1 MAQVLATLPE
11 LVIKVDSFEEL
22 GLSPELVE
30 ALAADGIEQPTLI
43 QKSVTPFVYRGNN
56 VIIAAG
62 PGSGVTMS
70 WAAGLLNRFDTLQE
84 GKPRVLVLTP
94 SRDRANDLAESISS
108 IASHV
113 GQVVGALG
121 SQWAQPEQ
129 ATLLFATPG
138 DALTS
143 CNAHELVLESAEA
156 IVLDLS
162 LIHI

>member
-70 WAAGLLNRFDTLQE
+70 WAAGLLNRFDTPQE

-94 SRDRANDLAESISS
+94 SRDRAND
-108 IASHV
+108 
-113 GQVVGALG
+113 
-121 SQWAQPEQ
+121 
-129 ATLLFATPG
+129 
-138 DALTS
+138 
-143 CNAHELVLESAEA
+143 
-156 IVLDLS
+156 
-162 LIHI
+162 